1 MLYEY
6 NKNMKTNNK
15 NMKTNNK
22 NMKTNNKNDTNNNIY
37 VLIYIVSY
45 DKKK

>member
-15 NMKTNNK
+15 NMRN
-22 NMKTNNKNDTNNNIY
+22 NNKNDTNNNIY

>member
-6 NKNMKTNNK
+6 NK